1 MLLVLLFGVIYI
13 TLCFIAH
20 ALYRGPLWDYS
31 VEFII
36 PTLQTA
42 PTWVIESFAWSF
54 WFLDEGVYMWMMGFF
69 AFFNRASSLY
79 LFFSASVLG
88 WISELLMVYFH
99 DGRPFYM
106 IPGESVEGYNC
117 EDINFG

>member
-1 MLLVLLFGVIYI
+1 M
-13 TLCFIAH
+13 
-20 ALYRGPLWDYS
+20 
-31 VEFII
+31 EFII

-99 DGRPFYM
+99 DG
-106 IPGESVEGYNC
+106 
-117 EDINFG
+117 